1 MSLDA
6 LSYDFVRQALLAGL
20 LASVLCGVVG
30 TLVVV
35 KRLVFLGAGISHAS
49 FGGLG
54 VCYFLGLEPLLG
66 AGAVA
71 VAAALVLGRAGAATG
86 HGAAARSNDALIGIL
101 WAVGMAVG
109 VVFVHLTPGYAPNL
123 MTYLFGNILT
133 VGARDVAA
141 AAALVAVV
149 VAAFGLFYKET
160 VAVAFDEEFA
170 AVQGVPVRLA
180 TTAILLV
187 TALSVVFLIQLVGI
201 ILVMALLTIPPVVA
215 LMLFRRFLAVVA
227 ASTALG
233 AVMTVG
239 GFTLAY
245 ATDLPSGPAMVL
257 LGTAVLLAVAG
268 GRRLVRGHTRS
279 RLPPHHR
286 PEM

>member
-1 MSLDA
+1 MIPDA
-6 LSYDFVRQALLAGL
+6 LSYDFVRQALAAGL

-54 VCYFLGLEPLLG
+54 LCYFLGVEPLLG
-66 AGAVA
+66 AAAVA
-71 VAAALVLGRAGAATG
+71 VGAALVLGR
-86 HGAAARSNDALIGIL
+86 GAAAESGGAARSRDALIGIL
-101 WAVGMAVG
+101 WAVGMALG

-123 MTYLFGNILT
+123 MTYLFGNVLT

-141 AAALVAVV
+141 AAALVVVV
-149 VAAFGLFYKET
+149 VAAFGVFYKET

-227 ASTALG
+227 ASTAIG
-233 AVMTVG
+233 ATMTVG
-239 GFTLAY
+239 GFALSY

-257 LGTAVLLAVAG
+257 LGTAVLLVVATL
-268 GRRLVRGHTRS
+268 RRLSEHRS
-279 RLPPHHR
+279 RLR
-286 PEM
+286 GGSA

>member
-1 MSLDA
+1 MILDA
-6 LSYDFVRQALLAGL
+6 LSYDFVRQALAAGL

-54 VCYFLGLEPLLG
+54 LCYYLGFEPLLG
-66 AGAVA
+66 AAAVA
-71 VAAALVLGRAGAATG
+71 VGAALFLGR
-86 HGAAARSNDALIGIL
+86 GAAAEGAARSKDAMIGIL
-101 WAVGMAVG
+101 WAVGMALG

-123 MTYLFGNILT
+123 MTYLFGNVLT

-141 AAALVAVV
+141 AAVLVVVV

-180 TTAILLV
+180 TTAILLL

-227 ASTALG
+227 ASTLLG
-233 AVMTVG
+233 ALMTVG
-239 GFTLAY
+239 GFAISY

-257 LGTAVLLAVAG
+257 LGTVVLLAVASL
-268 GRRLVRGHTRS
+268 RRLARR
-279 RLPPHHR
+279 R
-286 PEM
+286 PAAPA

>member
-6 LSYDFVRQALLAGL
+6 LSYDFVRQALAAGL

-54 VCYFLGLEPLLG
+54 ICYFLGVEPLAG
-66 AGAVA
+66 AAAVA
-71 VAAALVLGRAGAATG
+71 VAAALVLWRGAAPAG
-86 HGAAARSNDALIGIL
+86 GAAAARSHDALIGIL
-101 WAVGMAVG
+101 WAVGMALG

-133 VGARDVAA
+133 VGDRDVAA

-149 VAAFGLFYKET
+149 LAAFALFYKEA

-187 TALSVVFLIQLVGI
+187 TALAVVFLIQLVGI
-201 ILVMALLTIPPVVA
+201 ILAMALLTIPPVVA
-215 LMLFRRFLAVVA
+215 LLLFRRFLAVVA

-233 AVMTVG
+233 ALMTVG
-239 GFTLAY
+239 GFAIAY
-245 ATDLPSGPAMVL
+245 ATDLPSGPTMVL
-257 LGTAVLLAVAG
+257 LGTAVLLVVAAA
-268 GRRLVRGHTRS
+268 RRLS
-279 RLPPHHR
+279 RR
-286 PEM
+286 AAAA

>member
-1 MSLDA
+1 M
-6 LSYDFVRQALLAGL
+6 
-20 LASVLCGVVG
+20 
-30 TLVVV
+30 
-35 KRLVFLGAGISHAS
+35 
-49 FGGLG
+49 
-54 VCYFLGLEPLLG
+54 
-66 AGAVA
+66 
-71 VAAALVLGRAGAATG
+71 
-86 HGAAARSNDALIGIL
+86 IGIL
-101 WAVGMAVG
+101 WAVGMALG

-123 MTYLFGNILT
+123 MTYLFGNVLT

-141 AAALVAVV
+141 AAVLVAVV

-180 TTAILLV
+180 TTAILLL

-227 ASTALG
+227 ASTAIG
-233 AVMTVG
+233 AAMTVG
-239 GFTLAY
+239 GFALSY

-257 LGTAVLLAVAG
+257 LGTAVLLVVATV
-268 GRRLVRGHTRS
+268 RRAGEHRS
-279 RLPPHHR
+279 RR
-286 PEM
+286 RTGSA

>member
-1 MSLDA
+1 MIADA
-6 LSYDFVRQALLAGL
+6 LAHDFVRQALAAGL

-54 VCYFLGLEPLLG
+54 LCYLLGLEPLLG

-71 VAAALVLGRAGAATG
+71 VGAALVLGGGGVAAGRQR
-86 HGAAARSNDALIGIL
+86 AARSHDAQIGIL
-101 WAVGMAVG
+101 WAVGMALG

-123 MTYLFGNILT
+123 MTYLFGNVLT
-133 VGARDVAA
+133 VAGRDVALA
-141 AAALVAVV
+141 GLLVLAVLGGF
-149 VAAFGLFYKET
+149 ALFYKET

-180 TTAILLV
+180 ATLILLV
-187 TALSVVFLIQLVGI
+187 TALSIVFLIQLVGI
-201 ILVMALLTIPPVVA
+201 ILVMALLTIPPVVS

-227 ASTALG
+227 ASTLIG

-239 GFTLAY
+239 GFALAY
-245 ATDLPSGPAMVL
+245 AWDLPSGPVMVL
-257 LGTAVLLAVAG
+257 LGTALLLLVVAA
-268 GRRLVRGHTRS
+268 RRLA
-279 RLPPHHR
+279 R
-286 PEM
+286 PGRTAGARPAG